1 MRLFVGL
8 GNPGSKY
15 ENNRHNIGFMA
26 VDEIVRRHN
35 FLPDV
40 GDGKKRWQSLTHE
53 GRLGA
58 TKIVI
63 IKPQTFM
70 NESGR
75 AVGEAM
81 RFFKLNPADV
91 VVFYDELDLAF
102 GKVKA
107 KLGGGSAGHNGIKS
121 IAAHIGPDFERV
133 RLGIG
138 HPGDKARV
146 HGHVLG
152 DFAKSELGMRDDM
165 VGAAAEAAAW
175 MADGDRAR
183 FLTEVSSLIN
193 PPRPSSGVGPKVGAH
208 SDNKKTAPKA
218 AKTEDKP
225 QSGSNASNNNA
236 VGGVMASA
244 LKALADKLKGEK

>member
-15 ENNRHNIGFMA
+15 ENNRHNVGFMA

-35 FLPDV
+35 FAPDA
-40 GDGKKRWQSLTHE
+40 DSGKRRWQSLTHE
-53 GRLGA
+53 GRLGSE
-58 TKIVI
+58 KVVV

-81 RFFKLNPADV
+81 RFFKLTPADV
-91 VVFYDELDLAF
+91 FVFYDELDLAF

-107 KLGGGSAGHNGIKS
+107 KLGGGAAGHNGIRS
-121 IAAHIGPDFERV
+121 ITAHIGPDFERV

-152 DFAKSELGMRDDM
+152 DFAKAELDQRDAMIDA
-165 VGAAAEAAAW
+165 VAAEAPLLAA
-175 MADGDRAR
+175 GDRPR
-183 FLTEVSSLIN
+183 FLTEVARRLN
-193 PPRPSSGVGPKVGAH
+193 PPRPNGGTKKQEPKAQASAPSAGPKP
-208 SDNKKTAPKA
+208 APEPQGPFA
-218 AKTEDKP
+218 A
-225 QSGSNASNNNA
+225 
-236 VGGVMASA
+236 A
-244 LKALADKLKGEK
+244 LKALSDKMKGEK